1 MVTFASIV
9 PQLRGMHYYAL
20 CLILISPHPNQP
32 GPIWCGVADTVIE
45 RIICSIMSVILAEM
59 PPCHCAYLA
68 PFPEYGDLNKA
79 GFVVWF
85 GFSRLVYLTARRR
98 ADWEHY
104 LVHVGA
110 WRVYITEFRI

>member
-1 MVTFASIV
+1 
-9 PQLRGMHYYAL
+9 MHYPFL
-20 CLILISPHPNQP
+20 STPQT
-32 GPIWCGVADTVIE
+32 GPIWCGVADTIIE
-45 RIICSIMSVILAEM
+45 RICSIPSVILAET
-59 PPCHCAYLA
+59 PLRCCAYLA
-68 PFPEYGDLNKA
+68 PLPQYGDLNKA

-85 GFSRLVYLTARRR
+85 GFSRLVNLTARRR